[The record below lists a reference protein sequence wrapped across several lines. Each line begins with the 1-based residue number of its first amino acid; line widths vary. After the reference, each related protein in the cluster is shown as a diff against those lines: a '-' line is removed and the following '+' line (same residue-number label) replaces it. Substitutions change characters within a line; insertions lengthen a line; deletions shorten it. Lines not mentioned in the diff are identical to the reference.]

1 MRQFYIA
8 PTYRCNN
15 RCPMCGVFNSK
26 KDSDWKYTSEELK
39 TEIDNKE
46 IKEGDI
52 VIVSGGEPTIYPY
65 FFELIKYLNEKK
77 ARITI
82 FSNGRAFKSKE
93 FVNKMS
99 ECEYENLLIPLFGSN
114 SEIHEKLVGAKGSF
128 NDTFEGLKNLDRAG
142 LTYSIKNVVM
152 KDNYK
157 DLVQWAELVT
167 SNFKKPM
174 MISIHGLHLQGEAP
188 KIAEQLY
195 VRHDIAAKYV
205 ERALDIIIEKNISVE
220 IGLSAFPLC
229 TIDPMYWKY
238 NIVSKIEEYTTI
250 SEDSDEIKRTNQKNY
265 AERYKGC
272 KNCRV
277 ADKCEW
283 PWRMYEK
290 KFELNYIQAF

>member
-157 DLVQWAELVT
+157 DLVQWA
-167 SNFKKPM
+167 
-174 MISIHGLHLQGEAP
+174 
-188 KIAEQLY
+188 
-195 VRHDIAAKYV
+195 
-205 ERALDIIIEKNISVE
+205 DIIIEKNISVE